1 MRQTFR
7 RALNDPVAR
16 FAVAGLTEVILPG
29 VEFGMLLADPIFWG
43 RDVPRGDGHPVV
55 LIPGLLASDDYLRP
69 LSNWLRRIGYRPLWS
84 GLRIDPGFSEA
95 AIQRI
100 TQSVEQEHRSSGSR
114 VSIIGHSMGGALGRA
129 AAVRSPNA
137 VRRVVTLGSPMF
149 FGAQHRLSLSVALT
163 SIYTR
168 NDRIVRHPYAMGR
181 DDQAENIEV
190 RGSHVGLALNAE
202 VYGHLARTL
211 AA

>member
-1 MRQTFR
+1 MRRAIR

-100 TQSVEQEHRSSGSR
+100 TDRVEQEHRSTGSR
-114 VSIIGHSMGGALGRA
+114 VSIIGHSMGGALARS

-137 VRRVVTLGSPMF
+137 VRHVITLGSPMF

-168 NDRIVRHPYAMGR
+168 NDRIVRHPHAIGR
-181 DDQAENIEV
+181 DDHAENIEV
-190 RGSHVGLALNAE
+190 RGSHVGLTLNAE
-202 VYGHLARTL
+202 VYGHLARAL
-211 AA
+211 AS